1 MTRFPNEFRANIKFK
16 KHFVT
21 HLENELTHLEN
32 ESKIHLLKTFEDT
45 HYIVFKKLKTAHNSF
60 E

>member
-16 KHFVT
+16 KHFV
-21 HLENELTHLEN
+21 THLEN